1 MTQHHWQEGTRRA
14 SNDGAVEVRTRL
26 VDHRRH
32 LWELLELGYRSSACV
47 LSRFSHVQLF
57 MTTDCSPRGSSVH
70 GISQARILEWV
81 ATPFSKGSSPLR
93 DRTLISYVSCTG
105 RWVLYH

>member
-32 LWELLELGYRSSACV
+32 LWELLELGYRSSVCV

-57 MTTDCSPRGSSVH
+57 MTTDCSPPGSSVH

-81 ATPFSKGSSPLR
+81 ATPFSRGSSPLR
-93 DRTLISYVSCTG
+93 DRTLISYVSCIG
-105 RWVLYH
+105 RRVLYH